1 MTTYATG
8 PSPVIVEAT
17 IEPALSRWLWL
28 VKWILLIPHYL
39 VLALLW
45 VADRVEESLQ
55 EYRERHGIEA
65 PWETRERVV
74 VAVTGAPGGDAL
86 VRRAAR
92 IAGRTKADLVGV
104 HVRTDDGLVSSDDS
118 AVLHANDALQCDP
131 FDPED
136 AADGGIAVK
145 GHYFTVQND
154 VACGQH
160 WSDYVTFRYDPRTQ
174 GWVFASQIYTESFP
188 LEPDKPDFV
197 SAVRADAH
205 RPVSFSQWQRKE

>member
-1 MTTYATG
+1 MG
-8 PSPVIVEAT
+8 PMRA
-17 IEPALSRWLWL
+17 PA
-28 VKWILLIPHYL
+28 
-39 VLALLW
+39 
-45 VADRVEESLQ
+45 
-55 EYRERHGIEA
+55 
-65 PWETRERVV
+65 
-74 VAVTGAPGGDAL
+74 AV
-86 VRRAAR
+86 VRRALVPLVAVWGCHAHAAPPLPPSVAAQLPAGYQPFVAQPGPALADGRHSLLVVVHRAVDTREQPSPRPVLIYEEQADHTYRLAAR
-92 IAGRTKADLVGV
+92 N
-104 HVRTDDGLVSSDDS
+104 DS

-145 GHYFTVQND
+145 GRYFTVQND

-197 SAVRADAH
+197 SSVRADAH
-205 RPVSFSQWQRKE
+205 RPVSFSQWRRKE